1 MKTNFKTDPTAIR
14 KHLINQS
21 LTPAQMSAQTALS
34 SATVTRLLNRPCK
47 VTYRTAAAL
56 THFVGTN
63 AVTTI

>member
-1 MKTNFKTDPTAIR
+1 MKTYFRTDPASIR

-47 VTYRTAAAL
+47 VTYKTAAAIVN
-56 THFVGTN
+56 FVGSN